1 MKKSKLNDRIVMEL
15 ERLIAQSCGDE
26 RKSKKFTQLHVAL
39 LKKYYNAA
47 DVSIDYHRHR
57 VKMDVL
63 MDDASYSP
71 GKLNINLPVLHINL
85 LFGNLKSFL
94 RSCIDKDSKS
104 LGFYAQLLKNFK
116 QKKTV
121 YTLA

>member
-1 MKKSKLNDRIVMEL
+1 MKKSKLNERIIMEL

-26 RKSKKFTQLHVAL
+26 RKSRKFTQLHVAL

-47 DVSIDYHRHR
+47 DVSIDYHRRR
-57 VKMDVL
+57 VKMDVI
-63 MDDASYSP
+63 MDDEAYRP
-71 GKLNINLPVLHINL
+71 GKLNINLPVLHTNL

-94 RSCIDKDSKS
+94 RSCIDRDRKS

-116 QKKTV
+116 QKEQV
-121 YTLA
+121 YSLA

>member
-1 MKKSKLNDRIVMEL
+1 MKNSKLNEGIIMEL

-26 RKSKKFTQLHVAL
+26 QKSRKFTQLHVAL

-57 VKMDVL
+57 IKMDVL
-63 MDDASYSP
+63 MDDTSYSP
-71 GKLNINLPVLHINL
+71 GKLNINLPILHINL
-85 LFGNLKSFL
+85 LFDNLKSFL
-94 RSCIDKDSKS
+94 RNCIDKDSKS

-116 QKKTV
+116 QKETV
-121 YTLA
+121 YSLA